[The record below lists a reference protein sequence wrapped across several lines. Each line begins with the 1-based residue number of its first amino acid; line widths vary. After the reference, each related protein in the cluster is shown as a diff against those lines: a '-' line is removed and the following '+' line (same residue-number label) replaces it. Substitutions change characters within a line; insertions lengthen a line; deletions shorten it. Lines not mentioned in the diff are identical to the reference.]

1 MKLRFEFDTSRP
13 VPLYGR
19 LCNQFLRHPQV
30 QAIGR
35 HDTGYFLEAEGDEAQ
50 LSALAELVGRTFPLS
65 CWLTDSRLSPIAE
78 LEGEARDINDPPP
91 QLPYCQ
97 HCLDTPKSLCPHC
110 GATPALQDQPIEPL
124 LASLADALLHQG
136 EAHYQ
141 AGDNRITLRQLD
153 RLEAEDDSLLFCTI
167 EALNHALHISEQGI
181 KQLGSIE
188 KPSLRLTPRAEFA
201 EQYQLTRARYR
212 VQQPADRLTL
222 ALAGKLSQA
231 GVVAV
236 GIRQTRP
243 PMLLTTYG
251 DTLVALEDHRPPA
264 PLPTHEPLRH
274 EAEILGFRAHW
285 QDGRVRLSRST
296 QLAQPDPDWAA
307 ACALEGVRQQDRVPK
322 RSAVLYLSRQHRS
335 GLLYQDNEG
344 QYQWLVRLPDA
355 EEAPLNPATMLAAIR
370 SASSTGERLLNRYQ
384 QVDPAH
390 LQTLAE
396 LARTPLTGSF
406 HHLLAMAAWFS
417 GVSDDPDPDR
427 AGEAFLCLAS
437 RFGEQAAPRI
447 DYAVDRID
455 GTLLVQW
462 RRALQACLS
471 YRLADPA
478 QRAGVAFGVID
489 SFCDFVCNWVEQL
502 DMNIGLEEVILAGDE
517 FDNPVLLE
525 RLRLRLGKNMTLR
538 LPADFGPTTLAIGAL
553 FVPQALTG

>member
-1 MKLRFEFDTSRP
+1 MKLRFDFATSRP

-35 HDTGYFLEAEGDEAQ
+35 HPSGYFIEAEGDEAQ
-50 LSALAELVGRTFPLS
+50 LSALADLIGRTFPLS
-65 CWLTDSRLSPIAE
+65 CWLTDSSLKPITE
-78 LEGEARDINDPPP
+78 FEGEARDINDPPP
-91 QLPYCQ
+91 LLPYCQ
-97 HCLDTPKSLCPHC
+97 HCLETPKTLCPHC
-110 GATPALQDQPIEPL
+110 GATPTLKDQPIEPL
-124 LASLADALLHQG
+124 LDTLAETLLTQG
-136 EAHYQ
+136 EVEYRTGQ
-141 AGDNRITLRQLD
+141 NRITLRRLD
-153 RLEAEDDSLLFCTI
+153 TLRAEDDSLLFCAI
-167 EALNHALHISEQGI
+167 ESLNHALHISEQGI

-201 EQYQLTRARYR
+201 QQHQLPRARYR
-212 VQQPADRLTL
+212 VQQAADRLTL
-222 ALAGKLSQA
+222 ALTAKLSQA
-231 GVVAV
+231 GVIAV
-236 GIRQTRP
+236 GIEQSQP

-251 DTLVALEDHRPPA
+251 DTLVALENNRPPA
-264 PLPTHEPLRH
+264 PLATHEPLRH
-274 EAEILGFRAHW
+274 EAELLGYRAQW
-285 QDGRVRLSRST
+285 QDGRVRLSRT
-296 QLAQPDPDWAA
+296 EQQLQPDPDWAA
-307 ACALEGVRQQDRVPK
+307 ACALEGVRQLDRAPK

-335 GLLYQDNEG
+335 GLLYQDSEG
-344 QYQWLVRLPDA
+344 EYQWLVRLPDA
-355 EEAPLNPATMLAAIR
+355 SEGPLNPTAMLDAIR
-370 SASSTGERLLNRYQ
+370 AGSATGERLLNRYQ
-384 QVDPAH
+384 EVDAAH
-390 LQTLAE
+390 LQALAD
-396 LARTPLTGSF
+396 LPQTDLNGSF

-417 GVSDDPDPDR
+417 GVSQDPDPDL

-437 RFGEQAAPRI
+437 RFTEQAAPRI
-447 DYAVDRID
+447 DFAVDRID

-471 YRLADPA
+471 YRLADPE